1 MRSPRPNEREST
13 RPPRASRTDHHDQ
26 VWVGS
31 LDGRMRTPLR
41 LNQSGSDSSDPYPID
56 DRLVVFSSTRPGGRG
71 GYDLHLGGR
80 EDGASWPLSSP
91 GINTAQEELGA
102 SYARAAVKK

>member
-1 MRSPRPNEREST
+1 MFHRYTNYD
-13 RPPRASRTDHHDQ
+13 A
-26 VWVGS
+26 W
-31 LDGRMRTPLR
+31 DGRLYLYDFGSKQIACLSERWEIDHAING
-41 LNQSGSDSSDPYPID
+41 NQPGSDSSAPYPID

-71 GYDLHLGGR
+71 GYDLYLGDR

-102 SYARAAVKK
+102 SYARAPVKK